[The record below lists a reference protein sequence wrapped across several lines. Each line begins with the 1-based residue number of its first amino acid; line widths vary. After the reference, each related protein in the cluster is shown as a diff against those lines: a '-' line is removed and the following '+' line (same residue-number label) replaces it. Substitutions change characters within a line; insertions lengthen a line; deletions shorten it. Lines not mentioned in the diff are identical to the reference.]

1 VATTG
6 AVLPHGAR
14 DADTDALVL
23 DQLLDGD
30 VPVGCALRSV
40 LHGNEASL
48 MKWLEKDY
56 VSGDWYF
63 RGVCLN
69 PLIWLSVI
77 GVLISCTRWVWFF
90 LAIAI
95 FAFIMGRIT

>member
-1 VATTG
+1 
-6 AVLPHGAR
+6 
-14 DADTDALVL
+14 
-23 DQLLDGD
+23 
-30 VPVGCALRSV
+30 
-40 LHGNEASL
+40 